1 MHLKWV
7 EIKISKRAMSL
18 RKTQKTKVKRVLKP
32 KVTNRDNKIQN
43 NRIKATEII
52 ANLIVDVKKQATA
65 TSYRTSNKIFK
76 TTEMEVL
83 KAT

>member
-1 MHLKWV
+1 MN
-7 EIKISKRAMSL
+7 L
-18 RKTQKTKVKRVLKP
+18 RNAQKTKVERIPKT
-32 KVTNRDNKIQN
+32 KVTNKVNRIQN

-52 ANLIVDVKKQATA
+52 ANLKVAVKKQGTV
-65 TSYRTSNKIFK
+65 SRFRTSNKICK